1 MSSVKCFEHGYE
13 TPLLV
18 EAIGDCLFK
27 RDKAAPVRR
36 QHRDRWFGFK
46 KIAKLDGVFFL
57 IMVELTIFGVE
68 GVAALGPH
76 GVINIGELLDQVG
89 DPDSGGVSCVL
100 GR

>member
-1 MSSVKCFEHGYE
+1 M
-13 TPLLV
+13 
-18 EAIGDCLFK
+18 
-27 RDKAAPVRR
+27 
-36 QHRDRWFGFK
+36 K